1 MAAFLLRRLG
11 HAMLVLLVVCTVTF
25 AIVHAAP
32 GGPSLLADPKLSVA
46 ERAAIAERLG
56 VDRPIPEQYARWL
69 ARLARGDLGNSF
81 LYETSTASAIAQ
93 RLPNTLLLAGT
104 ALLITIVVAIP
115 LAAWCAERPGGW
127 LDRIAGALA
136 MGAISIPVFWL
147 GIVCILV
154 FAVRLGILPAGGAVG
169 AEGGASLADRAR
181 HLVLPSLVLAAAGTA
196 ELLRYTRASA
206 RRQYARPFVRAAR
219 AKGVGEHAVRW
230 RHAMRNAL
238 IPAVT
243 VIGLQLPRLVGGA
256 AITET
261 VFSWPGMGRLGIEAA
276 LARDYPLVMGITLVV
291 SAGVLLASLLVDV
304 AYLALDPRIRPD
316 QS

>member
-1 MAAFLLRRLG
+1 MAAFLVRRLG
-11 HAMLVLLVVCTVTF
+11 HALLVLLVVCTVTF
-25 AIVHAAP
+25 GIVHAAP

-56 VDRPIPEQYARWL
+56 IDRPLPEQYARWL

-81 LYETSTASAIAQ
+81 LYETSTISTIGG
-93 RLPNTLLLAGT
+93 RLPNTLLLAGA
-104 ALLITIVVAIP
+104 ALLVTIVVAIP

-136 MGAISIPVFWL
+136 MGAISVPVFWL
-147 GIVCILV
+147 GIVGILV
-154 FAVRLGILPAGGAVG
+154 FAVRLGVLPAGGATSP
-169 AEGGASLADRAR
+169 EGGASLADRVR
-181 HLVLPSLVLAAAGTA
+181 HLILPALVLAAAGTA

-206 RRQYARPFVRAAR
+206 RQQFARPFVRAAR
-219 AKGVGEHAVRW
+219 AKGVGARAVRW

-291 SAGVLLASLLVDV
+291 SGGVLVASLLVDL
-304 AYLALDPRIRPD
+304 AYFALDPRIRLEP
-316 QS
+316 S